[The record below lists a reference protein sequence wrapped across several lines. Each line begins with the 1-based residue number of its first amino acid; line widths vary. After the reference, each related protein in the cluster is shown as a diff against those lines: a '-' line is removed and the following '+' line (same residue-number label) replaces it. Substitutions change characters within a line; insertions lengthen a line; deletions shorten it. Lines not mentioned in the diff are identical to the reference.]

1 MKISKE
7 KTEGHHHL
15 DMFGN
20 WFKLD
25 SPPDVVS
32 NPFDHVIIPNFL
44 DDMYYSKLQNVLPK
58 KPSNEWWKY
67 ENPLEV
73 KYALDNL
80 QLMDPMVEN
89 IFYALSHEKIITKMQ
104 HIFNIPNLEYDPY
117 CHGAGLHM
125 HPRNGRLNMHLDYE
139 KHPITNK
146 QRRLNV
152 ILYLNDDWQTEWN
165 GDTQL
170 WNNDMT
176 KCMVKS
182 YPKSNTAIIFVTTD
196 QSWHGLPE
204 IISCP
209 EDMYRRTLAFYYV
222 SEFTNC
228 ANMDQCRSKAVFVKR
243 PGDPEDKRMEEL
255 FKIRSHRLITKNDLD
270 QIWPGW
276 TTF

>member
-7 KTEGHHHL
+7 KIEGHHL
-15 DMFGN
+15 DMFGE

-25 SPPDVVS
+25 SLPEVAS

-44 DDMYYSKLQNVLPK
+44 DHMYYSKLQNVLPK
-58 KPSNEWWKY
+58 KPTNEWWKY

-104 HIFNIPNLEYDPY
+104 HIFNITNLEYDPY

-152 ILYLNDDWQTEWN
+152 ILYLNDDWQNEWN

-209 EDMYRRTLAFYYV
+209 EDMFRRTLAFYYV
-222 SEFTNC
+222 SEFPNC
-228 ANMDQCRSKAVFVKR
+228 ANMDQCRTKAVFVKR
-243 PGDPEDKRMEEL
+243 PNDPEDKRMEEL

-276 TTF
+276 TCF